1 VTRRVLV
8 VIALVGLAVLTGS
21 HATRAQ
27 TTLTVPSTEG
37 QVTVVADRI
46 EQLGT
51 DNLIVATGNVEIT
64 RGNAR
69 LLADRAEVNRD
80 TGDVAA
86 TGRVIFYDGDDQLA
100 GDRIDYNYRTGTG
113 VVTNG
118 RSRTAPYYRLSG
130 ERMERL
136 GEGIYGIRRGVFTTC
151 EDDPPTWSFHAAD
164 ATADL
169 NDAVYGTHASFWV
182 KDVPVI
188 PWLPGFYAAIRR
200 ERQTGFLFPV
210 AGYSGFKGFFAEIPF
225 FWAISDSQ
233 DVLISLGGMTD
244 RGVAGNATYRY
255 VLSPENQGSLTGF
268 LVYES
273 EVNQDFRGYASFK
286 HGWDITR
293 RLTLTA
299 DVNGVSDNS
308 FLRDYAVPLQTR
320 GTQFV
325 PSNVFLSQRWPT
337 FNLTGNVFWY
347 QDLTQRSPVALQRLP
362 QVFFNGAPQP
372 IPGLPGFL
380 YQFDTSAVNFV
391 RDVGSQGGRL
401 ALQPL
406 VSRPTRIADVITV
419 TPFAGGI
426 VTGYTK
432 TVTGLSPGPGQGIV
446 VEDTN
451 DDPLLRGLAVL
462 GGDIEARASRV
473 YQAGFMGIEALMHVI
488 EPRLNYTF
496 IGGRG
501 LEGVPQ
507 WTELDRIDKTS
518 RITYSLINRVFA
530 RTPAPEGTEALK
542 LEVMRFTLAQSY
554 DLRRTEQGFSSL
566 FGELI
571 VNPSSYVYFRGDATY
586 DVYGGGLQS
595 ATTNLGLVLPPQAA
609 ASLGLTAASIGQA
622 AAVIST
628 TYDKNAKV
636 NFVQGGATADITR
649 FVTARFQTNWSV
661 ESGAFVENRYGLDIK
676 FQCWA
681 LSLEYITRFQSSN
694 EFRFTLNLLGVG
706 GFGSGIGLGTT
717 SGSGSGSGLF

>member
-1 VTRRVLV
+1 VTQHISV
-8 VIALVGLAVLTGS
+8 VILLVGLAVLTGS
-21 HATRAQ
+21 QPARGQ
-27 TTLTVPSTEG
+27 TTITVPSAAG

-46 EQLGT
+46 EQFGT
-51 DNLIVATGNVEIT
+51 DNLVVATGNVEIT

-69 LLADRAEVNRD
+69 LIADRAEVNRE

-86 TGRVIFYDGDDQLA
+86 VGRVIFYDGDDRLA

-113 VVTNG
+113 VVNNG

-169 NDAVYGTHASFWV
+169 NDAVHGTHASFWV

-233 DVLISLGGMTD
+233 DALISLGYMTE
-244 RGVAGNATYRY
+244 RGPAGNVTYRY
-255 VLSPENQGSLTGF
+255 VISPDNRGSLTGF

-273 EVNQDFRGYASFK
+273 QVDQDLRGYGSFK
-286 HGWDITR
+286 HGWDITKQ
-293 RLTLTA
+293 LTLTA
-299 DVNGVSDNS
+299 DVNRVSNNS
-308 FLRDYAVPLQTR
+308 FLRDYAVPLQSR

-362 QVFFNGAPQP
+362 QIFFNGAPQP
-372 IPGLPGFL
+372 VPGLPGFL

-401 ALQPL
+401 AVQPL

-426 VTGYTK
+426 ITGYTK

-446 VEDTN
+446 IEDTN
-451 DDPLLRGLAVL
+451 NDALLRGLAVL
-462 GGDIEARASRV
+462 GGDIEARASRI
-473 YQAGFMGIEALMHVI
+473 YQAGFMGIDALLHVV

-496 IGGRG
+496 VGGGG

-507 WTELDRIDKTS
+507 WTELDRIDNAN
-518 RITYSLINRVFA
+518 RVTYSLINRVFGK
-530 RTPAPEGTEALK
+530 TSAPEGTEAVK
-542 LEVMRFTLAQSY
+542 LEVLRFTLAQSY
-554 DLRRTEQGFSSL
+554 DLMRTEQPFSSL

-571 VNPSSYVYFRGDATY
+571 VNPSSFLYLRGDATY
-586 DVYGGGLQS
+586 DFYGGGFQS
-595 ATTNLGLVLPPQAA
+595 LTTQLGLVLSPERA
-609 ASLGLTAASIGQA
+609 ASLGLSAASIGSA
-622 AAVIST
+622 AAAIAT
-628 TYDKNAKV
+628 TYDKNANV
-636 NFVQGGATADITR
+636 NFVQGVATADITR
-649 FVTARFQTNWSV
+649 FLTARFQTNWSV
-661 ESGAFVENRYGLDIK
+661 KSGAFVENRYGLEIK

-681 LSLEYITRFQSSN
+681 VALEYITRFRSSD
-694 EFRFTLNLLGVG
+694 EFRFTVNLLGVG
-706 GFGSGIGLGTT
+706 GIGSGFGLGTT
-717 SGSGSGSGLF
+717 SGSGSGLF

>member
-1 VTRRVLV
+1 VTQRISV
-8 VIALVGLAVLTGS
+8 VILLVGLAVLTGS
-21 HATRAQ
+21 QPARGQ
-27 TTLTVPSTEG
+27 TTITVPSAAG

-46 EQLGT
+46 EQFGT
-51 DNLIVATGNVEIT
+51 DNLVVATGNVEIT

-69 LLADRAEVNRD
+69 LIADRAEVNRE

-86 TGRVIFYDGDDQLA
+86 VGRVIFYDGDDRLA

-113 VVTNG
+113 VVNNG

-169 NDAVYGTHASFWV
+169 NDAVHGTHASFWV

-233 DVLISLGGMTD
+233 DALISLGYMTE
-244 RGVAGNATYRY
+244 RGPAGNVTYRY
-255 VLSPENQGSLTGF
+255 VISPDNRGSLTGF

-273 EVNQDFRGYASFK
+273 QVDQDLRGYGSFK
-286 HGWDITR
+286 HGWDITKQ
-293 RLTLTA
+293 LTLTA
-299 DVNGVSDNS
+299 DVNRVSNNS
-308 FLRDYAVPLQTR
+308 FLRDYAVPLQSR

-362 QVFFNGAPQP
+362 QIFFNGAPQP
-372 IPGLPGFL
+372 VPGLPGFL

-401 ALQPL
+401 AVQPL

-426 VTGYTK
+426 ITGYTK

-446 VEDTN
+446 IEDTN
-451 DDPLLRGLAVL
+451 NDALLRGLAVL
-462 GGDIEARASRV
+462 GGDIEARASRI
-473 YQAGFMGIEALMHVI
+473 YQAGFMGIDALLHVV

-496 IGGRG
+496 VGGGG

-507 WTELDRIDKTS
+507 WTELDRIDNAN
-518 RITYSLINRVFA
+518 RVTYSLINRVFGK
-530 RTPAPEGTEALK
+530 TSAPEGTEAVK
-542 LEVMRFTLAQSY
+542 LEVLRFTLAQSY
-554 DLRRTEQGFSSL
+554 DLMRTEQPFSSL

-571 VNPSSYVYFRGDATY
+571 VNPSSFLYLRGDATY
-586 DVYGGGLQS
+586 DFYGGGFQS
-595 ATTNLGLVLPPQAA
+595 LTTQLGLVLSPERA
-609 ASLGLTAASIGQA
+609 ASLGLSAASIGSA
-622 AAVIST
+622 AAAIAT
-628 TYDKNAKV
+628 TYDKNANV
-636 NFVQGGATADITR
+636 NFVQGVATADITR
-649 FVTARFQTNWSV
+649 FLTARFQTNWSV
-661 ESGAFVENRYGLDIK
+661 KSGAFVENRYGLEIK

-681 LSLEYITRFQSSN
+681 VALEYITRFRSSD
-694 EFRFTLNLLGVG
+694 EFRFTVNLLGVG
-706 GFGSGIGLGTT
+706 GIGSGFGLGTT
-717 SGSGSGSGLF
+717 SGSGSGLF

>member
-1 VTRRVLV
+1 VTLRPLVL
-8 VIALVGLAVLTGS
+8 ILLAGLAVLAG
-21 HATRAQ
+21 TRPTLGQ
-27 TTLTVPSTEG
+27 TTVTVPSAEG

-46 EQLGT
+46 EQLGA
-51 DNLIVATGNVEIT
+51 DHLVVATGNVEIT
-64 RGNAR
+64 RGQAR
-69 LLADRAEVNRD
+69 LLADRAELNRE

-86 TGRVIFYDGDDQLA
+86 VGRVIFYDGDDQLT
-100 GDRIDYNYRTGTG
+100 GDRIDYNYKTGTG

-118 RSRTAPYYRLSG
+118 RSRTAPYYRISG

-136 GEGIYGIRRGVFTTC
+136 GEGLYGIRRGIFTTC
-151 EDDPPTWSFHAAD
+151 EDEPPTWSFHAGD

-182 KDVPVI
+182 KEIPII

-210 AGYSGFKGFFAEIPF
+210 AGYSSFKGFFAEVPF

-233 DVLISLGGMTD
+233 DALISLGGMTD
-244 RGVAGNATYRY
+244 RGVAANAKYRY
-255 VLSPENQGSLTGF
+255 VFSPQNQGSVTGF

-273 EVNQDFRGYASFK
+273 EVEQDLRGYYSVK
-286 HGWDITR
+286 HGWDITKQ
-293 RLTLTA
+293 LSLTA
-299 DVNGVSDNS
+299 DVNGVTDNS

-347 QDLTQRSPVALQRLP
+347 RDLTQRSPVALQRLP
-362 QVFFNGAPQP
+362 QLFFNGAPQP
-372 IPGLPGFL
+372 LPGLPGFL

-406 VSRPTRIADVITV
+406 VSRPIRIANVVTV
-419 TPFAGGI
+419 TPFAGAI

-462 GGDIEARASRV
+462 GGDIEARASRI
-473 YQAGFMGIEALMHVI
+473 YRAGFLGIEALMHVV
-488 EPRLNYTF
+488 EPRVNYTF
-496 IGGRG
+496 IDGRG

-530 RTPAPEGTEALK
+530 RTPAPEGTEAVK
-542 LEVMRFTLAQSY
+542 LEVLRLTLAQSY
-554 DLRRTEQGFSSL
+554 DLQRTSESFSSL

-571 VNPSSYVYFRGDATY
+571 VNPGSYVYFRGDATY

-595 ATTNLGLVLPPQAA
+595 ATTQLGVVLPPRA
-609 ASLGLTAASIGQA
+609 AASIGTLNA
-622 AAVIST
+622 AATIGT
-628 TYDKNAKV
+628 TYDKDAKV

-649 FVTARFQTNWSV
+649 FVTARFQTNWNI
-661 ESGAFVENRYGLDIK
+661 ESGTFVENRYGVDIK

-681 LSLEYITRFQSSN
+681 LSLEYITRFRSSN

-706 GFGSGIGLGTT
+706 GFGSGVGLGT
-717 SGSGSGSGLF
+717 SGSGSGLF

>member
-1 VTRRVLV
+1 MTPRIFVAIL
-8 VIALVGLAVLTGS
+8 LVGLAVLAGS
-21 HATRAQ
+21 QPARGQ
-27 TTLTVPSTEG
+27 TTITVPSAEG

-46 EQLGT
+46 EQFGT

-69 LLADRAEVNRD
+69 LIADRAEVNRE

-86 TGRVIFYDGDDQLA
+86 VGRVIFYDGDDRLA

-113 VVTNG
+113 VVSNG
-118 RSRTAPYYRLSG
+118 RSRAAPYYRLSG

-136 GEGIYGIRRGVFTTC
+136 GEGIYGIRQGVFTTC
-151 EDDPPTWSFHAAD
+151 EDDPPTWSFRAAD

-169 NDAVYGTHASFWV
+169 NDAVHGTHASFWV

-233 DVLISLGGMTD
+233 DALISLGYMTE
-244 RGVAGNATYRY
+244 RGPAGNVAYRY
-255 VLSPENQGSLTGF
+255 IISPENRGSLTGF

-273 EVNQDFRGYASFK
+273 QVDQNLRGFGSFK

-293 RLTLTA
+293 QLTLTA
-299 DVNGVSDNS
+299 DVNRVSNNS
-308 FLRDYAVPLQTR
+308 FLRDYAVPLQSR

-362 QVFFNGAPQP
+362 QIFFNGAPQP
-372 IPGLPGFL
+372 VPGLPGFL

-401 ALQPL
+401 AVQPL

-426 VTGYTK
+426 LTGYTK

-446 VEDTN
+446 IEETDN
-451 DDPLLRGLAVL
+451 DALLRGLAIL
-462 GGDIEARASRV
+462 GGDIEARASRI
-473 YQAGFMGIEALMHVI
+473 YRAGFMGIDALLHIV
-488 EPRLNYTF
+488 EPRFNYTF
-496 IGGRG
+496 VGGRG

-507 WTELDRIDKTS
+507 WTELDRIDNNN
-518 RITYSLINRVFA
+518 RMGYSLINRVFA
-530 RTPAPEGTEALK
+530 KTSAPEGTEALK

-554 DLRRTEQGFSSL
+554 DLLRTEQSFSPL

-571 VNPSSYVYFRGDATY
+571 LNPSNFLYFRGDTTY
-586 DVYGGGLQS
+586 DIYGGGLQS
-595 ATTNLGLVLPPQAA
+595 ATTQLGLILSPERAA
-609 ASLGLTAASIGQA
+609 ALGLSAASIGSA
-622 AAVIST
+622 AAAIAT

-636 NFVQGGATADITR
+636 NFVQGVATADITR
-649 FVTARFQTNWSV
+649 FLTARFQTNWSV
-661 ESGAFVENRYGLDIK
+661 ESGTFVENRYGLDIK

-681 LSLEYITRFQSSN
+681 VALEYITRFRSSD
-694 EFRFTLNLLGVG
+694 EFRFTVNLLGVG
-706 GFGSGIGLGTT
+706 GIGSGFGLGTT
-717 SGSGSGSGLF
+717 SGSGSGLF

>member
-1 VTRRVLV
+1 MRRILV
-8 VIALVGLAVLTGS
+8 VTLLVGLAVLAGS
-21 HATRAQ
+21 RPTLGQ
-27 TTLTVPSTEG
+27 TTITVPSAEG

-46 EQLGT
+46 EQFGT
-51 DNLIVATGNVEIT
+51 DNLVVATGNVEIT

-69 LLADRAEVNRD
+69 LLADRAEVNRE

-86 TGRVIFYDGDDQLA
+86 VGRVIFYDGDDRLA

-136 GEGIYGIRRGVFTTC
+136 GEGLYGIRRGVFTTC

-164 ATADL
+164 TTADL

-182 KDVPVI
+182 KEIPII

-210 AGYSGFKGFFAEIPF
+210 AGYSSFKGFFAEVPF

-233 DVLISLGGMTD
+233 DALISLGGMTD

-255 VLSPENQGSLTGF
+255 VLAPENHGSLTGF

-273 EVNQDFRGYASFK
+273 QVDQDLRGYGSSK
-286 HGWDITR
+286 HRWDITGQ
-293 RLTLTA
+293 LALTA

-320 GTQFV
+320 GTQYV
-325 PSNVFLSQRWPT
+325 PSNIFLSQRWPT
-337 FNLTGNVFWY
+337 YNLTGNVFWY

-362 QVFFNGAPQP
+362 QIFFNGAPQP
-372 IPGLPGFL
+372 LPGLPGFL

-391 RDVGSQGGRL
+391 REVGSQGGRL

-419 TPFAGGI
+419 TPFAGAI

-446 VEDTN
+446 IEDTEN
-451 DDPLLRGLAVL
+451 DPLVRGLALL

-473 YQAGFMGIEALMHVI
+473 YQAGFMGIDALMHVV

-496 IGGRG
+496 IDGRG

-518 RITYSLINRVFA
+518 RIAYSLINRVFA
-530 RTPAPEGTEALK
+530 RTAAPEGTEALK
-542 LEVMRFTLAQSY
+542 LEVLRFTLAQSY
-554 DLRRTEQGFSSL
+554 DLLQTARGFSSL

-571 VNPSSYVYFRGDATY
+571 LNPCSFVYFRGDATY

-595 ATTNLGLVLPPQAA
+595 ATTTLGLVLPPEKA
-609 ASLGLTAASIGQA
+609 ASLGLTAASIGA
-622 AAVIST
+622 AAASIGT

-636 NFVQGGATADITR
+636 NFVQGAATADITR

-681 LSLEYITRFQSSN
+681 LALEYITRFQSSN

>member
-1 VTRRVLV
+1 VTQRISV
-8 VIALVGLAVLTGS
+8 VILLVGLAVLTGS
-21 HATRAQ
+21 QPARGQ
-27 TTLTVPSTEG
+27 TTITVPSAAG

-46 EQLGT
+46 EQFGT
-51 DNLIVATGNVEIT
+51 DNLVVATGNVEIT

-69 LLADRAEVNRD
+69 LIADRAEVNRE

-86 TGRVIFYDGDDQLA
+86 VGRVIFYDGDDRLA

-113 VVTNG
+113 VVNNG

-169 NDAVYGTHASFWV
+169 NDAVHGTHASFWV

-233 DVLISLGGMTD
+233 DALISLGYMTE
-244 RGVAGNATYRY
+244 RGPAGNVTYRY
-255 VLSPENQGSLTGF
+255 VISPENRGSLTGF

-273 EVNQDFRGYASFK
+273 RVDQDLRGYGSFK
-286 HGWDITR
+286 HGWDITKQ
-293 RLTLTA
+293 LTLTA
-299 DVNGVSDNS
+299 DVNRVSNNS
-308 FLRDYAVPLQTR
+308 FLRDYAVPLQSR

-362 QVFFNGAPQP
+362 QIFFNGAPQP
-372 IPGLPGFL
+372 VPGLPGFL

-401 ALQPL
+401 AVQPL

-426 VTGYTK
+426 ITGYTK

-446 VEDTN
+446 IEDTN
-451 DDPLLRGLAVL
+451 NDALLRGLAVL
-462 GGDIEARASRV
+462 GGDIEARASRI
-473 YQAGFMGIEALMHVI
+473 YQAGFMGIDALLHVV

-496 IGGRG
+496 VGGGG

-507 WTELDRIDKTS
+507 WTELDRIDNAN
-518 RITYSLINRVFA
+518 RVTYSLINRVFGK
-530 RTPAPEGTEALK
+530 TSAPEGTEAVK
-542 LEVMRFTLAQSY
+542 LEVLRFTLAQSY
-554 DLRRTEQGFSSL
+554 DLMRTEQPFSSL

-571 VNPSSYVYFRGDATY
+571 VNPSSFLYLRGDATY
-586 DVYGGGLQS
+586 DFYGGGFQS
-595 ATTNLGLVLPPQAA
+595 LTTQLGLVLSPERA
-609 ASLGLTAASIGQA
+609 ASLGLSAASIGSA
-622 AAVIST
+622 AAAIAT
-628 TYDKNAKV
+628 TYDKNANV
-636 NFVQGGATADITR
+636 NFVQGVATADITR
-649 FVTARFQTNWSV
+649 FLTARFQTNWSV
-661 ESGAFVENRYGLDIK
+661 KSGAFVENRYGLEIK

-681 LSLEYITRFQSSN
+681 VALEYITRFRSSD
-694 EFRFTLNLLGVG
+694 EFRFTVNLLGVG
-706 GFGSGIGLGTT
+706 GIGSGFGLGTT
-717 SGSGSGSGLF
+717 SGSGSGLF

>member
-1 VTRRVLV
+1 MTPRILV
-8 VIALVGLAVLTGS
+8 VILLVGLAALAGS
-21 HATRAQ
+21 QPARGQ
-27 TTLTVPSTEG
+27 TTITVPSAEG

-46 EQLGT
+46 EQFGT
-51 DNLIVATGNVEIT
+51 DNLVVATGNVEIT

-69 LLADRAEVNRD
+69 LIADRAEVNRE

-86 TGRVIFYDGDDQLA
+86 VGRVIFYDGDDRLA

-118 RSRTAPYYRLSG
+118 RSRAAPYYRLSG

-136 GEGIYGIRRGVFTTC
+136 GEGFYGVRRGVFTTC
-151 EDDPPTWSFHAAD
+151 EDDPPTWSFRAAD

-169 NDAVYGTHASFWV
+169 NDAVHGTHASFWV
-182 KDVPVI
+182 KDIPVI

-233 DVLISLGGMTD
+233 DALISPGYMTE
-244 RGVAGNATYRY
+244 RGPAGNVTYRY
-255 VLSPENQGSLTGF
+255 IISPENRGSLTGF

-273 EVNQDFRGYASFK
+273 QIDQDLRGFGSFK

-293 RLTLTA
+293 QLSLTA
-299 DVNGVSDNS
+299 DVNRVSNNS
-308 FLRDYAVPLQTR
+308 FLRDYAVPLQSR

-362 QVFFNGAPQP
+362 QIFFNGAPQP
-372 IPGLPGFL
+372 VPGLPGFL

-391 RDVGSQGGRL
+391 RDVGSEGGRL
-401 ALQPL
+401 AALPL
-406 VSRPTRIADVITV
+406 ISRPTRIADVLTV

-426 VTGYTK
+426 FTGYTK

-446 VEDTN
+446 IEDTN
-451 DDPLLRGLAVL
+451 NDACCGDWPSWEETSRHAPRGSI
-462 GGDIEARASRV
+462 GPASWASTRCCTSV
-473 YQAGFMGIEALMHVI
+473 

-496 IGGRG
+496 IGGGG

-507 WTELDRIDKTS
+507 WTELDRIDNAN
-518 RITYSLINRVFA
+518 RVTYSLINRVFA
-530 RTPAPEGTEALK
+530 KTSAPEGTEALK
-542 LEVMRFTLAQSY
+542 LEALRFTLAQSY
-554 DLRRTEQGFSSL
+554 DLMPTEQPFSSL

-571 VNPSSYVYFRGDATY
+571 VNPSTFLYLRGDATY
-586 DVYGGGLQS
+586 DFYGGGFQS
-595 ATTNLGLVLPPQAA
+595 VTTQLGLVVTPERA
-609 ASLGLTAASIGQA
+609 ASLGLTAASIGSA
-622 AAVIST
+622 AAAIST
-628 TYDKNAKV
+628 TYDKNANV
-636 NFVQGGATADITR
+636 NFVQGVATADITR
-649 FVTARFQTNWSV
+649 FLTARFQTNWSV

-681 LSLEYITRFQSSN
+681 VALEYITRFRNSD
-694 EFRFTLNLLGVG
+694 EFRFTVNLLGVG
-706 GFGSGIGLGTT
+706 GIGSGFGLGTT
-717 SGSGSGSGLF
+717 SGSGSGLF